1 VTSERN
7 LLVALDT
14 AADISGVALL
24 EDGAL
29 LSETT
34 WRAHQSHS
42 RDLLPA
48 LDWLLSRHGRAKDD
62 IGAICVCLGPG
73 SYAGLRVGVSTAKA
87 LAYALGV
94 PLAGVDRL
102 AGDAYF
108 VARASGTRIIAVQA
122 AGRAELAWAAY
133 EADGPALRE
142 LVAPRLDPLET
153 LLAAI
158 AKGDV
163 VTGEAKAFE
172 NGLAEALAAKGA
184 RIVEGPA
191 TRVLAIATLGAQRIA
206 RGEIDNPD
214 TLVPLYL
221 RAPAIGP
228 KR

>member
-1 VTSERN
+1 MPTEKN

-14 AADISGVALL
+14 AADIAGVALL

-48 LDWLLSRHGRAKDD
+48 LDWLLSRHGRTKDD
-62 IGAICVCLGPG
+62 IAAVCVCLGPG

-87 LAYALGV
+87 LAYALDV
-94 PLAGVDRL
+94 PLAGVNRL
-102 AGDAYF
+102 EADAFF
-108 VARASGTRIIAVQA
+108 VAEASGARVIALQA

-133 EADGPALRE
+133 GAFGHDLRE
-142 LVAPRLDPLET
+142 LIAPRLDPVEA
-153 LLAAI
+153 LLAIVAE
-158 AKGDV
+158 GDV
-163 VTGEAKAFE
+163 ITGEAKAFE
-172 NGLAEALAAKGA
+172 NGLSEALAAKGA
-184 RIVEGPA
+184 RIVEAPA

-206 RGEIDNPD
+206 RGQIDNPD